1 MCFFKQTTADELLIS
16 DWSSDVCSSDLFR
29 LLDLAS
35 AEELAPAGVYNRALG
50 EAGRETDLYRFDAA
64 AGMRFGFD
72 VQSNGSGSNRWRLID
87 PLGQVVFGPSTLAD
101 TGLLTATMAG
111 TYTLL
116 VEGRNSQTADTGYS
130 FLFDV
135 PEIGRASC
143 RERVCQYV

>member
-1 MCFFKQTTADELLIS
+1 
-16 DWSSDVCSSDLFR
+16 
-29 LLDLAS
+29 
-35 AEELAPAGVYNRALG
+35 
-50 EAGRETDLYRFDAA
+50 
-64 AGMRFGFD
+64 MRFGFD

-116 VEGRNSQTADTGYS
+116 VEGRNSQTADTGYR

-135 PEIGRASC
+135 PESLPANGATEQAFATGCLPHVSANNRGAAAQLLNDGDCGRSTEH
-143 RERVCQYV
+143 RRGKERVQTCDF